1 MKPSLSPAGAL
12 DRPLLG
18 IAIMIAGLSILPGMD
33 AVAKHLAGHLP
44 VLEIAWGRYLFYA
57 LSLAPFALMR
67 YGRAILRPQRPGLQL
82 LRGALMAFSAL
93 MFFSAIAYM
102 PLADTMAVFFIYPFV
117 VLLGSAVILR
127 ETIGYRRW
135 AMVAV
140 GFVGAALVIRP
151 SVGEISPGVPYA
163 LLSGLSY
170 AASMLATRKL
180 GAHDP
185 ALLTAAISA
194 LLGAVAYSLLMP
206 AVWVA
211 PAMSDW
217 PLMFLMGIIAAIGHF
232 LIVHAHRLATASQLA
247 PFGYTEIASALVLGL
262 IIFGDI
268 PTATG
273 WLGIALIIASGTV
286 AMRGS
291 RKG

>member
-1 MKPSLSPAGAL
+1 
-12 DRPLLG
+12 
-18 IAIMIAGLSILPGMD
+18 
-33 AVAKHLAGHLP
+33 LP

-57 LSLAPFALMR
+57 LSLVPLALIR
-67 YGRAILRPQRPGLQL
+67 YKRAVLQPARPRLQL
-82 LRGALMAFSAL
+82 LRGVLMAFSAL

-117 VLLGSAVILR
+117 VLLGSAVILH
-127 ETIGYRRW
+127 ETIGYLRW

-151 SVGEISPGVPYA
+151 AVGEISPGVPYA

-194 LLGAVAYSLLMP
+194 LLGAIAYSMLMP
-206 AVWVA
+206 VVWVT
-211 PAMSDW
+211 PAVADW
-217 PLMFLMGIIAAIGHF
+217 PLMILMGIIAAIGHF

-262 IIFGDI
+262 VIFGDI
-268 PTATG
+268 PTLSG
-273 WLGIALIIASGTV
+273 WLGIALIIGSGIV
-286 AMRGS
+286 AMRVS
-291 RKG
+291 RPG